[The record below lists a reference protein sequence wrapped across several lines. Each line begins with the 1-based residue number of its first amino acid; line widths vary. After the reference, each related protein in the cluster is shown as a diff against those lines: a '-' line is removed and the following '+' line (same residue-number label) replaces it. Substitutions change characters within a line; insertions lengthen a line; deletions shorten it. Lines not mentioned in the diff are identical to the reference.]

1 MEIKNEDLH
10 QTLSDLSLVHSASE
24 SAPSDDIP
32 DMSNLISSSVS
43 KLRDFE
49 IAIRWHQR
57 KEALLIGYTEEARI
71 AFHNINQRL
80 GTALSLFPASKPVSI
95 EADTKSRTKFFRR
108 AAEMS
113 NEPLLN
119 SLFSNIFKQYDSL
132 LSCSA
137 SSSSEP
143 PAADNLVELTLHN
156 TRVEVKDTADESL
169 ELQSENHSEP
179 AVASN
184 NISSSHDGL
193 LNVQP
198 AKPKSSGG
206 VVPTA
211 PSIYFFVLL
220 CFISSMTCFICLRQY
235 FTGVQ
240 HFKYR
245 KAESKKFTIPR
256 MFEHLEW
263 ETIRAPDTSSTTI
276 GLYDKN
282 GRRVRIARKK
292 DQLPVADQP
301 EDESSDDSTDAPGFD
316 NSKVVSKRFIK
327 VTIHFS
333 FVLLASSLLMKQE
346 QARKSFQVN
355 SLVQTHNSAQTAN

>member
-57 KEALLIGYTEEARI
+57 KEALFIGYTEEARI
-71 AFHNINQRL
+71 ACHNINQRI
-80 GTALSLFPASKPVSI
+80 GSALSLYPSSKPVSI
-95 EADTKSRTKFFRR
+95 EADIKSRTKVFRR
-108 AAEMS
+108 AAAEMS
-113 NEPLLN
+113 NEPLLT
-119 SLFSNIFKQYDSL
+119 SLFSNLFKQYDLL
-132 LSCSA
+132 LSCND
-137 SSSSEP
+137 SSFSEP

-156 TRVEVKDTADESL
+156 TRVEVKDTADEFP
-169 ELQSENHSEP
+169 ELQSENHLEP
-179 AVASN
+179 VVASN
-184 NISSSHDGL
+184 IIATSHDDL

-220 CFISSMTCFICLRQY
+220 CFIPTMACFMCLRQY

-292 DQLPVADQP
+292 DQMPVADQP

-316 NSKVVSKRFIK
+316 NLKVVSKRFIK
-327 VTIHFS
+327 VTIHF
-333 FVLLASSLLMKQE
+333 
-346 QARKSFQVN
+346 
-355 SLVQTHNSAQTAN
+355 